1 MAAIESRDYT
11 LEELFQDFYVV
22 KEYQREYVWEEKQV
36 RELLEDVYEPFLD
49 NKSGSDWECFIGS
62 IIVCKSQELYELI
75 DGQQRMTTAYL
86 IVCAV
91 RDYLLELNP
100 DEHNIGQLKGFITS
114 YVLEENGSE
123 KFKERIELQYDEE
136 SRYILERIARQ
147 QNFLDIPENS
157 SVRRIKNAYQ
167 IALRFLK
174 DEFGGN
180 ETTIQQVKLFYARFI
195 KNVRVVRVETKSMSH
210 ALKVFATINNRGV
223 GLDSMDL
230 LKNLMFIQI
239 AKNKI
244 IKDKDFERLKNKW
257 KEMLKILYESNENP
271 IRFLRYFIVSKYD
284 SERIR
289 EDKIYEWFEE
299 NRDKCEYQDKPFDFV
314 DSLVKTAK
322 AFANFKEGK
331 DIFGK
336 PNRYLL
342 NISYLSTSQHFVL
355 LLATQ
360 HFSKEMF
367 TSLSKHLENFLFI
380 CIITQARSSKLEIL
394 FVKWASKLR
403 QINNQ
408 QLLDQFIFEEIGV
421 EKQKLAEK
429 FLLAFRRLDEDS
441 VRKKVLQYILA
452 KLTQYIDELAYGEIE
467 AHTNLKNYINKT
479 VEIEHIL
486 PQNYE
491 LVKSSFD
498 KQEQIYKYVKYLGNL
513 TLIEKP
519 INTSIKNKIFE
530 VKKNAYQKSKFLI
543 TKSIVEP
550 VNVGLNTAID
560 RAVKDLGTFNEWN
573 STAIERR
580 QEMLA
585 QLAKKVWD
593 V

>member
-299 NRDKCEYQDKPFDFV
+299 NQDKCEYQDKPFDFV

-367 TSLSKHLENFLFI
+367 TSLCKHLENFLFI

-429 FLLAFRRLDEDS
+429 FLLAFRQLDEDS

>member
-1 MAAIESRDYT
+1 MATIESRDYT

-36 RELLEDVYEPFLD
+36 LELLEDVYELFLD
-49 NKSGSDWECFIGS
+49 NKTGSDWECFIGS
-62 IIVCKSQELYELI
+62 IIVCKSYDLYELI

-86 IVCAV
+86 ILCAV

-100 DEHNIGQLKGFITS
+100 DEQVGKIKEFITS
-114 YVLEENGSE
+114 YCVEQNGNE
-123 KFKERIELQYDEE
+123 RLKERIELQYDDE
-136 SRYILERIARQ
+136 SRQVLEKIARQ
-147 QNFLDIPENS
+147 QNFLDISENS
-157 SVRRIKNAYQ
+157 SVQRIKNAYQ
-167 IALRFLK
+167 VALKFLK

-180 ETTIQQVKLFYARFI
+180 ENTIQQVRLFYARFI
-195 KNVRVVRVETKSMSH
+195 KNVRVVRVETKSMSQ

-239 AKNKI
+239 SKDKI

-271 IRFLRYFIVSKYD
+271 IRFLRYFIISKYD

-289 EDKIYEWFEE
+289 EDKIYEWFDQNES
-299 NRDKCEYQDKPFDFV
+299 KCKYKDKPFEFV
-314 DSLVKTAK
+314 DSLLKAAK
-322 AFANFKEGK
+322 SFANFKEGK
-331 DIFGK
+331 DMFGK
-336 PNRYLL
+336 HNRYLL

-355 LLATQ
+355 LLASQ

-367 TSLSKHLENFLFI
+367 TEMCKHLENFLFI
-380 CIITQARSSKLEIL
+380 YIITEARSSKLEVL

-403 QINNQ
+403 QINDQ
-408 QLLDQFIFEEIGV
+408 QSLDKFIYEELHI
-421 EKQKLAEK
+421 EKQKLSEK
-429 FLLAFRRLDEDS
+429 FLLAFRQLDENS

-452 KLTQYIDELAYGEIE
+452 KLTQYIDELAYGDIE

-491 LVKSSFD
+491 LVRASFD
-498 KQEQIYKYVKYLGNL
+498 KEDQIYKYVKYLGNL
-513 TLIEKP
+513 TLIEKS
-519 INTSIKNKIFE
+519 INTSIKNKTFE
-530 VKKNAYQKSKFLI
+530 LKKSGYQKSKFLI

-550 VNVGLNTAID
+550 INIGLNTAID
-560 RAVKDLGTFNEWN
+560 RAVKDLSTFNVWN
-573 STAIERR
+573 SESIEYR

-585 QLAKKVWD
+585 QLATKVWD
-593 V
+593 IA

>member
-1 MAAIESRDYT
+1 
-11 LEELFQDFYVV
+11 
-22 KEYQREYVWEEKQV
+22 
-36 RELLEDVYEPFLD
+36 
-49 NKSGSDWECFIGS
+49 
-62 IIVCKSQELYELI
+62 
-75 DGQQRMTTAYL
+75 
-86 IVCAV
+86 
-91 RDYLLELNP
+91 
-100 DEHNIGQLKGFITS
+100 
-114 YVLEENGSE
+114 
-123 KFKERIELQYDEE
+123 
-136 SRYILERIARQ
+136 
-147 QNFLDIPENS
+147 
-157 SVRRIKNAYQ
+157 
-167 IALRFLK
+167 
-174 DEFGGN
+174 
-180 ETTIQQVKLFYARFI
+180 
-195 KNVRVVRVETKSMSH
+195 
-210 ALKVFATINNRGV
+210 
-223 GLDSMDL
+223 
-230 LKNLMFIQI
+230 
-239 AKNKI
+239 
-244 IKDKDFERLKNKW
+244 
-257 KEMLKILYESNENP
+257 
-271 IRFLRYFIVSKYD
+271 
-284 SERIR
+284 
-289 EDKIYEWFEE
+289 
-299 NRDKCEYQDKPFDFV
+299 
-314 DSLVKTAK
+314 
-322 AFANFKEGK
+322 
-331 DIFGK
+331 
-336 PNRYLL
+336 
-342 NISYLSTSQHFVL
+342 
-355 LLATQ
+355 
-360 HFSKEMF
+360 MF

>member
-1 MAAIESRDYT
+1 MAGIESRDYT

-36 RELLEDVYEPFLD
+36 RELLEDVYEKFLD

-86 IVCAV
+86 ILCAV

-100 DEHNIGQLKGFITS
+100 DEPVGKLKGFITS
-114 YVLEENGSE
+114 YVVEENGSE

-136 SRYILERIARQ
+136 SRNVLEKIARQ
-147 QNFLDIPENS
+147 QNFIDVSENS
-157 SVRRIKNAYQ
+157 SVIRLKNAYQ
-167 IALRFLK
+167 FALYFLK
-174 DEFGGN
+174 EKFSGN
-180 ETTIQQVKLFYARFI
+180 ENTIQEVRQFYARFI

-210 ALKVFATINNRGV
+210 ALNVFETINNRGV

-230 LKNLMFIQI
+230 LKNLMFLQI
-239 AKNKI
+239 TKNKI
-244 IKDKDFERLKNKW
+244 IKDKDFEKLKNKW

-271 IRFLRYFIVSKYD
+271 IRFLRYFIMSNYGY
-284 SERIR
+284 ERIR
-289 EDKIYEWFEE
+289 EDKIYEWFKEDKNKSKYE
-299 NRDKCEYQDKPFDFV
+299 NKPFEFV
-314 DSLVKTAK
+314 DSLLKSAK
-322 AFANFKEGK
+322 SLAHFKEGK
-331 DIFGK
+331 DISSK
-336 PNRYLL
+336 NNRYLL

-355 LLATQ
+355 LLAAQ

-367 TSLSKHLENFLFI
+367 TEICKHLENFLFI
-380 CIITQARSSKLEIL
+380 YIITEARSSKLEVL

-403 QINNQ
+403 QIINQ
-408 QLLDQFIFEEIGV
+408 ESLEQFISEEIQV
-421 EKQKLAEK
+421 EKQKLSEK
-429 FLLAFRRLDEDS
+429 FLIAFKKLDEDA

-452 KLTQYIDELAYGEIE
+452 KLTQYIDELAYGETE
-467 AHTNLKNYINKT
+467 AHTYLRNYINKT

-498 KQEQIYKYVKYLGNL
+498 KQDQIDKYVKYLGNL

-519 INTSIKNKIFE
+519 INTSVKNKTFE
-530 VKKNAYQKSKFLI
+530 VKKKAYQKSKFLI
-543 TKSIVEP
+543 TRSIVEP
-550 VNVGLNTAID
+550 INIGLNTAID
-560 RAVKDLGTFNEWN
+560 RAVKDLNTFEEWN
-573 STAIERR
+573 SAAIERR